1 MKQRRKP
8 KNPYPWVHSF
18 NERKFEP
25 YIRTIGQ
32 ATLLWNDL
40 HEHFGHLY
48 CIAIGG
54 GIVNAHF
61 RVWNSLVNDRAKRGI
76 LLAAAEWTF
85 CDGTFEQTDLD
96 KKCFEAIRWLC
107 TESQKVEDDRNNV
120 IHAPL
125 QKDRFGQVMPASL
138 FGNKRAKNLENKHLI
153 EEYQRLRDTTR
164 LLRNYAAAVHDPMCG
179 KRVAWPNTPRLPD
192 RAATKIP
199 QPLHQAP
206 LEEPLL
212 RLKP

>member
-1 MKQRRKP
+1 M
-8 KNPYPWVHSF
+8 
-18 NERKFEP
+18 NENLSHISERLDKLHCCGMICMNILDISIALQSAAALLMPIFES
-25 YIRTIGQ
+25 
-32 ATLLWNDL
+32 
-40 HEHFGHLY
+40 
-48 CIAIGG
+48 
-54 GIVNAHF
+54 
-61 RVWNSLVNDRAKRGI
+61 WNSLVNDRAKRGI